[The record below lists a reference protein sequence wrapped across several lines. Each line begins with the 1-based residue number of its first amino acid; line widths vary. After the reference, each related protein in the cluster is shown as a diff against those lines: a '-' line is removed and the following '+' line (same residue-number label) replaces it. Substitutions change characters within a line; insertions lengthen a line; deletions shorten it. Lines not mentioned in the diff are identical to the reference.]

1 MDVAREADKE
11 AQNYE
16 RLNSDLLAWIRKT
29 IESLND
35 RHFANSLPGVQQ
47 QLGQFNTYRTVEKPP
62 KFVEKGNLE
71 MALFAIASKLRAH
84 DLRAYV
90 PPQGKTIADINKAW
104 ESLERAE
111 HEREL
116 ALREE
121 LIRSVLYSFLWSLT
135 SLFVFVFHSGMQGG
149 VVCGRLWR
157 ALVYRGPWG
166 ND

>member
-1 MDVAREADKE
+1 MAREADKD
-11 AQNYE
+11 AYTYE
-16 RLNSDLLAWIRKT
+16 RLTTDLLQWIRKT

-71 MALFAIASKLRAH
+71 MTLFAIQSKLRAH
-84 DLRAYV
+84 DLRAYN
-90 PPQGKTIADINKAW
+90 PPQAKSIADINNAW
-104 ESLERAE
+104 EALERAE

-121 LIRSVLYSFLWSLT
+121 LIRSDLLT
-135 SLFVFVFHSGMQGG
+135 RQLCSVI
-149 VVCGRLWR
+149 
-157 ALVYRGPWG
+157 
-166 ND
+166 DE

>member
-1 MDVAREADKE
+1 MEIAREADKE
-11 AQNYE
+11 AHLYE
-16 RLNSDLLAWIRKT
+16 RLTSDLLQWIRKT

-47 QLGQFNTYRTVEKPP
+47 QLAQFNTYRTVEKPP

-71 MALFAIASKLRAH
+71 MALFAIQSKLRAL

-90 PPQGKTIADINKAW
+90 PPQGRLIADINRGW
-104 ESLERAE
+104 EGLERAE

-121 LIRSVLYSFLWSLT
+121 LIRF
-135 SLFVFVFHSGMQGG
+135 G
-149 VVCGRLWR
+149 
-157 ALVYRGPWG
+157 
-166 ND
+166 